1 MVENESWTEFV
12 QKLTI
17 IICDGQM
24 WTGRLSPVW
33 PPTSQDGQRWIF
45 KRNPNQRPRWQ
56 GGLHLKPCGRT
67 RLQDRQSRKLRFL
80 WRIARTTTARNPL
93 SRTSKRSLTLRVSA
107 HDERESEKLGFFSK
121 SFSPLIKTLDWDIG
135 QCGIFY
141 YYQFCWPLT
150 MEGTSPLTLSRGQN
164 IFQIQEILMMMILSL
179 HSHLKQ
185 HNRLILIIIKI
196 TGWLKV
202 YYFQPLEET
211 FQEDKFL
218 QDFVKCKKCLDFMT
232 SLKLNALRW

>member
-1 MVENESWTEFV
+1 MVENESWAEFV
-12 QKLTI
+12 QKLTS

-107 HDERESEKLGFFSK
+107 HDERELGIILK
-121 SFSPLIKTLDWDIG
+121 IILTKNLG
-135 QCGIFY
+135 VE
-141 YYQFCWPLT
+141 CWAACDTVLLSIVGHWRW
-150 MEGTSPLTLSRGQN
+150 EGTSPLTPLRCQKSSRNSQCH
-164 IFQIQEILMMMILSL
+164 SL
-179 HSHLKQ
+179 
-185 HNRLILIIIKI
+185 
-196 TGWLKV
+196 
-202 YYFQPLEET
+202 
-211 FQEDKFL
+211 
-218 QDFVKCKKCLDFMT
+218 
-232 SLKLNALRW
+232 

>member
-1 MVENESWTEFV
+1 MVENESWAEFV
-12 QKLTI
+12 QKLTS

-107 HDERESEKLGFFSK
+107 HDERELGIILK
-121 SFSPLIKTLDWDIG
+121 IILTKNLG
-135 QCGIFY
+135 VE
-141 YYQFCWPLT
+141 CWAACDTVLLSIVGHWRW
-150 MEGTSPLTLSRGQN
+150 EGTSPLTPLRGQKSSRN
-164 IFQIQEILMMMILSL
+164 SQCHSL
-179 HSHLKQ
+179 
-185 HNRLILIIIKI
+185 
-196 TGWLKV
+196 
-202 YYFQPLEET
+202 
-211 FQEDKFL
+211 
-218 QDFVKCKKCLDFMT
+218 
-232 SLKLNALRW
+232 

>member
-1 MVENESWTEFV
+1 MVENESWAEFV
-12 QKLTI
+12 QKLTS

-93 SRTSKRSLTLRVSA
+93 SRTSKRSLILRVSVDDDHGVRSCA
-107 HDERESEKLGFFSK
+107 AADTNNIHWWL
-121 SFSPLIKTLDWDIG
+121 
-135 QCGIFY
+135 
-141 YYQFCWPLT
+141 LT
-150 MEGTSPLTLSRGQN
+150 MREPFNTRSRGRG
-164 IFQIQEILMMMILSL
+164 ILIIMMMMIRWCC
-179 HSHLKQ
+179 SHLGEIVKEN
-185 HNRLILIIIKI
+185 H
-196 TGWLKV
+196 
-202 YYFQPLEET
+202 FQPLSET
-211 FQEDKFL
+211 FQDDWVL
-218 QDFVKCKKCLDFMT
+218 QNFP
-232 SLKLNALRW
+232 N